1 MSSVCADILKTIGKT
16 PVILLRKIVPQGSAT
31 VYGKYEAGN
40 PTSSLKD
47 RLALKLVEK
56 FASQGRLN
64 TGSTVVAATA
74 GNTGVALAMVCA
86 VKGWRLHLFM
96 PEDASLEKRDL
107 FGHFGAEVHLTPAEA
122 GVAESRRAALDYCSR
137 HQKSLFLNQFDDQ
150 TVVDAHAESTARELL
165 EDFPEGVDAFVMGV
179 GTAGTIMGVGGALK
193 AKFPRVKI
201 VAVEPESSAVL
212 SGGPPGKSRIQQ
224 LGLGFV
230 PKNFHRELV
239 DEFVKVSDAD
249 AYAMTR
255 RLAREEGL
263 LLGLSTGAN
272 VCAALGVA
280 RDLGAG
286 KTVLTVFCDQGQRY
300 FSLKKYFERRP

>member
-1 MSSVCADILKTIGKT
+1 MPSVSSDILETIGKT
-16 PVILLRKIVPQGSAT
+16 PIFPLRKIAAQGCAA

-47 RLALKLVEK
+47 RLALKLIEK
-56 FASQGRLN
+56 FETKGRLN
-64 TGSTVVAATA
+64 AGSTVVAATA

-86 VKGWRLHLFM
+86 VRGCHLHLFM
-96 PEDASLEKRDL
+96 PDDASLEKRDL
-107 FGHFGAEVHLTPAEA
+107 FGHFGAVVHLTPADL
-122 GVAESRRAALDYCSR
+122 GVSESRRAALDFCSQ
-137 HQKSLFLNQFDDQ
+137 HQKSLFLNQFDDEAVI
-150 TVVDAHAESTARELL
+150 TAHAETTAKEVL
-165 EDFPEGVDAFVMGV
+165 EDFPDGVDAFVMGV
-179 GTAGTIMGVGGALK
+179 GTAGTIMGVGGTLK
-193 AKFPRVKI
+193 EKFPRVKI

-263 LLGLSTGAN
+263 LLGLSSGAN
-272 VCAALGVA
+272 VHASLAVARALGP
-280 RDLGAG
+280 G

-300 FSLKKYFERRP
+300 FSLKKYFTERP